1 MAEPILVVDV
11 GASATRVALVV
22 GDQSGLLRE
31 PGTGSLVW
39 PSSVCLDD
47 AGYLIG
53 TAAERRKRAI
63 PRRYID
69 GPRRAVDA
77 GASMWLEGREVTGGE
92 ALGAYLT
99 VVRGEA
105 RQQYGADVDRVT
117 LTTPAP
123 YVAGDPRRD
132 VLTAA
137 CEVAG
142 FSDVE
147 LMSSAVAVALD
158 PETGAGLPSGA
169 LVLTCVLGASWT
181 VALVQAR
188 GNHTAQLAEETSTA
202 GHDLDAL
209 LINDL
214 RSEGRAWLEPLL
226 AAPGDAGLRAYYE
239 AIDFVRRLKH
249 QLADAEEV
257 ADHLTPITP
266 PYRLTREWLA
276 AFAEPALRALAAS
289 CHSVLAAAG
298 AAPADL
304 SAVVLAGGGARLP
317 MVEPALFGALGHPVR
332 RSAEPELAVARGA
345 VRWSAGAL
353 SRAVPAERPSWRVE
367 PVAWDIPGG
376 RGELVRWLVGEGRP
390 YLAGAVVARVRVPD
404 DRVFDLVAPQAGT
417 LLAHRATAGQQVG
430 PVLVAAAAKTPKALA
445 GHTPPLLHRLEVAGS
460 WLLTPDRQ
468 RLVECDGAGHYVR
481 YRDIDD
487 ATVTGEFVPEAGEVT
502 SVGGRVFVGPDGR
515 LCLVAWDSESWFSVW
530 DVDTGKLMTRFRDPG
545 GASDVR
551 VNEAE
556 WRLATEVAG
565 KAVGR
570 YRRSTFTIWDLRT
583 GSRVDKVSDDAW
595 RRRHP
600 DYSSRSRTQGF
611 GTTVASPDGQLRAAM
626 LEASDG
632 SWVLLLH
639 DIATEQEVFR
649 ARETPGRRALAG
661 FSADG
666 RHLLA
671 NWESEGRSLVDVWH
685 V

>member
-11 GASATRVALVV
+11 GTSGTRVALAV
-22 GDQSGLLRE
+22 GDRSGLLRE
-31 PGTGSLVW
+31 PGSGSLVW

-77 GASMWLEGREVTGGE
+77 QASVWLEGREVTGGE
-92 ALGAYLT
+92 ALSAYLA

-105 RQQYGADVDRVT
+105 RQQYGTDIGRVT
-117 LTTPAP
+117 LTVPAAYLP
-123 YVAGDPRRD
+123 GDPRRD
-132 VLTAA
+132 VLAAA
-137 CEVAG
+137 CEAAG

-147 LMSSAVAVALD
+147 LLSSAVAAALD
-158 PETGAGLPSGA
+158 PETGGGLPSGA
-169 LVLTCVLGASWT
+169 LVLVCVLGATWS
-181 VALVQAR
+181 VGLVQVR
-188 GNHTAQLAEETSTA
+188 GNHTVQLGQETSGA

-214 RSEGRAWLEPLL
+214 RAEGRTWLEPLL

-276 AFAEPALRALAAS
+276 AFADPALQALVAS
-289 CHSVLAAAG
+289 CHSVLAGAG
-298 AAPADL
+298 ATPADL
-304 SAVVLAGGGARLP
+304 AAVVLAGGGARLP
-317 MVEPALFGALGHPVR
+317 MVEPALRGALGRAVR
-332 RSAEPELAVARGA
+332 RAAEPELAVARGA
-345 VRWSAGAL
+345 ARWSVGAL

-367 PVAWDIPGG
+367 PLAWDIPGG
-376 RGELVRWLVGEGRP
+376 QAELVRWLVAEGQP
-390 YLAGAVVARVRVPD
+390 FPAGAPVARVRIPD
-404 DRVFDLVAPQAGT
+404 ERVFDLVAPQAGT
-417 LLAHRATAGQQVG
+417 LLAHRVTAGQPVG

-445 GHTPPLLHRLEVAGS
+445 EHPPPHQHRLEVAGS

-468 RLVECDGAGHYVR
+468 RLVECDGAGRYVR
-481 YRDIDD
+481 YHGIGD
-487 ATVTGEFVPEAGEVT
+487 AAVTGEFVPELGAAP
-502 SVGGRVFVGPDGR
+502 VGGQVFVGPDGR
-515 LCLVAWDSESWFSVW
+515 LCLVAWDAESWFTVW
-530 DVDTGKLMTRFRDPG
+530 DVDTGKLTARFRDPG
-545 GASDVR
+545 GTEGVR
-551 VNEAE
+551 VNEVE
-556 WRLATEVAG
+556 WRLATEAEG

-570 YRRSTFTIWDLRT
+570 YRRSAITIWDLRT
-583 GSRVDKVSDDAW
+583 GERVDKVTDEAW
-595 RRRHP
+595 VRRHP
-600 DYSSRSRTQGF
+600 DYSSTSRTQGF
-611 GTTVASPDGQLRAAM
+611 GTTVASPDGQLRATTLDAG
-626 LEASDG
+626 DG
-632 SWVLLLH
+632 SWALLVH

-649 ARETPGRRALAG
+649 ARGTPARRALAG